1 MHAHET
7 SKDNTDNPLQ
17 QSTTRQ
23 MTGRIM
29 QLTGAVRPELM
40 LSLQL
45 SETWDDHHPAGKG
58 TVRLVSTMFGA
69 WKPTAACPTPR
80 LWILLCGHY
89 RTFSWA
95 RSSLAEVANLSSAD
109 CYFIFAA
116 IPLQIESVARTG
128 SWSPVAGTLYA
139 EDAKDVLFE
148 LRVPASQRASMVC
161 ILCSTSRCPSS
172 TAGWRLRFS
181 TAPTSSTEDR
191 VPPRLCCGMQHGHS
205 PGCAPSNT
213 IGAPSTRLLSW
224 FEHGPMWCCE
234 HPLPSIGFS
243 DTPAWADTAG
253 T

>member
-1 MHAHET
+1 
-7 SKDNTDNPLQ
+7 
-17 QSTTRQ
+17 
-23 MTGRIM
+23 M
-29 QLTGAVRPELM
+29 QLTGAVRPELK

-128 SWSPVAGTLYA
+128 SWSPVAGTLWQRKEHRWCA
-139 EDAKDVLFE
+139 SSARRVDARLQRQDGGCGSQPHRRARQKTGSRQGCVVACSMGT
-148 LRVPASQRASMVC
+148 RQGVRPATQLGRHRPVYC
-161 ILCSTSRCPSS
+161 R
-172 TAGWRLRFS
+172 G
-181 TAPTSSTEDR
+181 
-191 VPPRLCCGMQHGHS
+191 
-205 PGCAPSNT
+205 SNT
-213 IGAPSTRLLSW
+213 ARCGAASTLCHRSVSAIRPL
-224 FEHGPMWCCE
+224 GP
-234 HPLPSIGFS
+234 IR
-243 DTPAWADTAG
+243 PAPDAQPGYTRG
-253 T
+253 